1 MRYLI
6 ILMLAFAL
14 LIGSCVRTRV
24 EYIVPEDCQHW
35 VEENKQLKQEYQ
47 ELRDKY
53 NIEKQGF

>member
-1 MRYLI
+1 
-6 ILMLAFAL
+6 MLAFAL

-53 NIEKQGF
+53 NILVDECE